1 MTSDSASLTELEQKR
16 YEWQMWSPQ
25 CGEAG
30 QLRLKNATVLI
41 SRVGGVGG
49 SVAMALAAAGV
60 GRLILAHAGPLRLDD
75 LNRQLLMKT
84 DAIGSSRVACAAER
98 LREIN
103 PLIDVV
109 EVPENMNSE
118 NADRWIA
125 QADLVIDAAPLF
137 EERFAMNAAAVRN
150 RKPLIECAMYD
161 FSARIVA
168 VVPGQTACL
177 RCIYPEQPEHWKRQF
192 PVFAAVSSL
201 AGSLAATEALK
212 LLLGTG
218 SSLAGQ
224 ILTADLLTMTF
235 RKLPVERSENCPVCR
250 TLSGPGSSDWQFT
263 KT

>member
-1 MTSDSASLTELEQKR
+1 
-16 YEWQMWSPQ
+16 MWSPQ

-30 QLRLKNATVLI
+30 QLRLKNATVLV

-49 SVAMALAAAGV
+49 SAAMALAAAGV

-84 DAIGSSRVACAAER
+84 DAIGTSRISCAAKR

-103 PLIDVV
+103 PLIELV
-109 EVPENMNSE
+109 EVPENMTSE

-150 RKPLIECAMYD
+150 RRPLIECAMYD
-161 FSARIVA
+161 FSARVVV

-212 LLLGTG
+212 LLLGAG

-224 ILTADLLTMTF
+224 ILTADLLSMTF
-235 RKLPVERSENCPVCR
+235 RKLPMERNENCPDCR
-250 TLSGPGSSDWQFT
+250 TLS
-263 KT
+263 

>member
-1 MTSDSASLTELEQKR
+1 
-16 YEWQMWSPQ
+16 MWSPH
-25 CGEAG
+25 CGEVG
-30 QLRLKNATVLI
+30 QLRLKNATVLV

-109 EVPENMNSE
+109 EVPENMTAE
-118 NADRWIA
+118 NAERWVT

-137 EERFAMNAAAVRN
+137 EERFAMNGAAVRN

-168 VVPGQTACL
+168 VLPGQTACL

-192 PVFAAVSSL
+192 PVFAAVSSF

-218 SSLAGQ
+218 PSLAGQ
-224 ILTADLLTMTF
+224 ILTADLLSMTF
-235 RKLPVERSENCPVCR
+235 RRLPVERNEKCPDCR
-250 TLSGPGSSDWQFT
+250 TLS
-263 KT
+263 